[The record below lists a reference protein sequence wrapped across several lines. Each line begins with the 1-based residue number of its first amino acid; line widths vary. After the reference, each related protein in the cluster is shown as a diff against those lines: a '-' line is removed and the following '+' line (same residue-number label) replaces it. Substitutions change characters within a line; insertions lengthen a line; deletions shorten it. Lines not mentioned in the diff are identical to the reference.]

1 MDMQVSVTISAIYTL
16 ATQLFGGYLATNIPP
31 WLTWMQRLSMVHYA
45 YQNMQIV
52 EFTEGSPIRYLRTKD
67 FLAKHYSFREAQLK
81 VIKIIRASFLS
92 FYLAVCRGR
101 HSVGWTGCYALPTQ
115 IGSKN

>member
-31 WLTWMQRLSMVHYA
+31 WLMWMQRLSMVHYA

-52 EFTEGSPIRYLRTKD
+52 EFNEGSPIRLVDNGMNR
-67 FLAKHYSFREAQLK
+67 K
-81 VIKIIRASFLS
+81 VSE
-92 FYLAVCRGR
+92 FYVLYCPEFV
-101 HSVGWTGCYALPTQ
+101 
-115 IGSKN
+115 